1 MRTAVVF
8 LSSLSLVG
16 CAAVFR
22 GTKDTVV
29 LESNPP
35 GAEAKKGNSSVGVTP
50 VTMTVNRKAVTQL
63 TVTKNGYDEYHGIV
77 NRHMNGWWL
86 TLDIVTC
93 PLTFCAPLVVDAV
106 TGAWFDVDDKH
117 VAKLTPTMAPAPLV
131 AVASTGSVAPT
142 TTAAPAGP
150 PPDMSEAERKA
161 TARAA
166 YLAGV
171 ALQEKGSCPGAIPR
185 FETAQRYFPAPT
197 HLLHLGQCQAAVGKL
212 VEASE
217 TFESLSR
224 AQIGS
229 DASEAFRQARDE
241 GRREL
246 TKLKPRIPTLRIQT
260 NPAPTGLPNLVVK
273 MNGMT
278 LPNEVLGVM
287 RPVNPGNYKVSAAA
301 AGYRDATQ
309 SVDVPEGA
317 SQSIVVTLTK

>member
-1 MRTAVVF
+1 MRTGVVF
-8 LSSLSLVG
+8 LLSLSLVG

-22 GTKDTVV
+22 GTKDTVA
-29 LESNPP
+29 LESDPP
-35 GAEAKKGNSSVGVTP
+35 GAEAKTGASSVGVTP
-50 VTMTVNRKAVTQL
+50 VTMTVRRKAVTQL

-77 NRHMNGWWL
+77 NRHINGWWL
-86 TLDIVTC
+86 TLDILTC
-93 PLTFCAPLVVDAV
+93 PVTACAPLVIDAV

-117 VAKLTPTMAPAPLV
+117 VARLRPTLAPAPLV
-131 AVASTGSVAPT
+131 AVATTGQVAPT
-142 TTAAPAGP
+142 AAPPGP
-150 PPDMSEAERKA
+150 PPDMSDAERKA

-166 YLAGV
+166 YMAGV
-171 ALQEKGSCPGAIPR
+171 ALQEKGSCPAAIPR

-224 AQIGS
+224 AQLGT

-246 TKLKPRIPTLRIQT
+246 TKLKGRIPTLRIQT
-260 NPAPTGLPNLVVK
+260 APAPTALPNLVVK
-273 MNGMT
+273 MNGST

-287 RPVNPGNYKVSAAA
+287 RPVNPGSYKVSATAM
-301 AGYRDATQ
+301 GYKDATQ
-309 SVDVPEGA
+309 SVEVAEGA
-317 SQSIVVTLTK
+317 RQSIVVTLTK